1 MRHIVFFNGKF
12 IKKEEARIPACGDGA
27 LYGWGLF
34 ETMRSRDNK
43 IVYLNEHLARIRKS
57 CRLLRIKFNYPID
70 KLKKAIKETVKISG
84 LKDVNVRLSVWK
96 ASVDKA
102 DVCIIAKEYKPF
114 PEIKYKQG
122 FSCMVSDS
130 KQNESPFLAQHKTT
144 NYLLYQFAYEEA
156 RTRGFDEAII
166 INNSGHVS
174 EGSRANLFMVKNNM
188 LFTPA
193 LECGCL
199 NGITRKAVFDLAKK
213 GKITLQEGKF
223 SLQDIYGSDEI
234 FLTNSL
240 MGVMPVRVIE
250 NITIGKIRSKNTLS
264 GYFMEKY
271 KSLLK
276 NGN

>member
-1 MRHIVFFNGKF
+1 MKDIVFFNGKF

-34 ETMRSRDNK
+34 ETMRSRNNK
-43 IVYLNEHLARIRKS
+43 IVYLNEHLARIKKS
-57 CRLLRIKFNYPID
+57 CRLLRIKFNYPPD
-70 KLKKAIKETVKISG
+70 KLKKAIKETVKING
-84 LKDVNVRLSVWK
+84 LKDAKVRLGVWK
-96 ASVDKA
+96 VSLDKA

-114 PEIKYKQG
+114 PEAKYKQG
-122 FSCMVSDS
+122 FSCLVTDS
-130 KQNESPFLAQHKTT
+130 KQNENSCLAQHKTA
-144 NYLLYQFAYEEA
+144 NYLAFQLAYEEA

-166 INNSGHVS
+166 INNGGYAA
-174 EGSRANLFMVKNNM
+174 EASRANLFMAKNNV

-199 NGITRKAVFDLAKK
+199 NGITRKVIFNFARK
-213 GKITLQEGKF
+213 GKITLEEGKF
-223 SLQDIYGSDEI
+223 SLQDIYGSDEV

-240 MGVMPVRVIE
+240 MGIMPVRSIE
-250 NITIGKIRSKNTLS
+250 NITIGRIKSKNALS